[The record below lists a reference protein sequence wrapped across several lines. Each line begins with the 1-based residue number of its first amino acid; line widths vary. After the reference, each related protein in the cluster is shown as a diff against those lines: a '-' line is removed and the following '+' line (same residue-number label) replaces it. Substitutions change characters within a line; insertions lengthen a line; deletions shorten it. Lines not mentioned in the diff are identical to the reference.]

1 MKKVYVFLAEGFE
14 VVEALTPVDILRR
27 GGCEVYTVSITG
39 NRQVISSHKVPVIAD
54 KLFEEVNCGD
64 ADMLVLPGGMPGTTN
79 LNNHKALK
87 EALKVKYE
95 KKGWVT
101 AICAAPM
108 ILGQLGL
115 LKGRKATCYPGHEP
129 DLLGATFTGNTV
141 EIDENVITARGAGV
155 SLQFGLAL
163 LTALEGRAKAAEIKD
178 KMRAE

>member
-14 VVEALTPVDILRR
+14 VTEALTPVDVLRR
-27 GGCEVYTVSITG
+27 GGCDVYTISITG
-39 NRQVISSHKVPVIAD
+39 NLQVTSSHKVSVVAD
-54 KLFEEVNCGD
+54 KLFEEIDCAD

-87 EALKVKYE
+87 EALKANYD

-108 ILGQLGL
+108 ILGQLEL

-129 DLLGATFTGNTV
+129 DLLGATFTGKPV
-141 EIDENVITARGAGV
+141 EIDKNVITARGAGV

-163 LTALEGRAKAAEIKD
+163 LAALEGPAKAAEIKD